1 MLLREN
7 YEGIFALDE
16 SKKDKDILGTTTV
29 PFIETD
35 KKNLNGRVY
44 PTFVIKKEISRL
56 KERLA
61 DQKYLFGAPSHPE
74 GGTHEIKI
82 GDISHRISDIFFDEK
97 TKRAVAKIDVLNTR
111 AGKDLAVILNHGKIY
126 VSARGSGTTHPGAD
140 QSEEVDDSYRL
151 HGLDFTLTPSFDFGG
166 VSLQENLFES
176 AEIPGELEDKED
188 EELEKELSETEEE
201 GDFEEEFSSLRLALE
216 DIVRAEFDE
225 NAWVKDF
232 SATEVVVQ
240 KVERDPV
247 TGATTDVLLRMPYE
261 IDLKTDEIFIDF
273 NSAEVVKSA
282 VDYVPEEKFNEAKFG
297 LLSEQEM
304 RITGAKQFGKSRT
317 VKLSE
322 EEMKYI
328 SPKLAA
334 ILRDEKFPKK

>member
-7 YEGIFALDE
+7 YEGIFELNE
-16 SKKDKDILGTTTV
+16 TKKDKDILGTTTV

-35 KKNLNGRVY
+35 VKNLNGRVY
-44 PTFVIKKEISRL
+44 PTRVMKNEISRL

-61 DQKYLFGAPSHPE
+61 DQKYLWGAPSHPE
-74 GGTHEIKI
+74 GGAHEIKI

-126 VSARGSGTTHPGAD
+126 VSARGSGTTHPGVD

-176 AEIPGELEDKED
+176 AEFPADEED
-188 EELEKELSETEEE
+188 EELEKEIGEVEEE
-201 GDFEEEFSSLRLALE
+201 GDLEEEFSSLRLALE

-247 TGATTDVLLRMPYE
+247 TGAMTDVLLRMPYE
-261 IDLKTDEIFIDF
+261 IDLNTDEIIIDF
-273 NSAEVVKSA
+273 NSAEIVKSA
-282 VDYVPEEKFNEAKFG
+282 VDYVPEQLNETKFG
-297 LLSEQEM
+297 LLSESEM
-304 RITGAKQFGKSRT
+304 KISGAKAQFGKSKT

>member
-44 PTFVIKKEISRL
+44 PTRVMKNEISRL

-61 DQKYLFGAPSHPE
+61 DQKYLWGAPSHPE
-74 GGTHEIKI
+74 SGAHEIKI
-82 GDISHRISDIFFDEK
+82 GEISHRISDIFFDEK

-126 VSARGSGTTHPGAD
+126 VSARGSGTTHPGVD

-176 AEIPGELEDKED
+176 AEFPADEGD
-188 EELEKELSETEEE
+188 EELEREIGEVEEE
-201 GDFEEEFSSLRLALE
+201 GDLEEEFSSLRLALE
-216 DIVRAEFDE
+216 DIVRAEFDPDS
-225 NAWVKDF
+225 WVKDF

-247 TGATTDVLLRMPYE
+247 TDATTDVLLRMPYE
-261 IDLKTDEIFIDF
+261 IDLKTDEIIIDF

>member
-1 MLLREN
+1 MKMLLQEN

-44 PTFVIKKEISRL
+44 PTRVMKNEISRL

-61 DQKYLFGAPSHPE
+61 DQKYLWGAPSHPE
-74 GGTHEIKI
+74 SGAHEIKI
-82 GDISHRISDIFFDEK
+82 GEISHRISDIFFDEK

-176 AEIPGELEDKED
+176 AEFPADEED
-188 EELEKELSETEEE
+188 EGLEREIGEVEEE
-201 GDFEEEFSSLRLALE
+201 GDLEEEFSSLRGALE
-216 DIVRAEFDE
+216 DVIRAEFDPDS
-225 NAWVKDF
+225 WVKDF

-261 IDLKTDEIFIDF
+261 IDLKTDEIIIDF

>member
-1 MLLREN
+1 MLLQEN

-44 PTFVIKKEISRL
+44 PTRVMKNEISRL

-61 DQKYLFGAPSHPE
+61 DQKYLWGAPSHPE
-74 GGTHEIKI
+74 SGAHEIKI
-82 GDISHRISDIFFDEK
+82 GEISHRISDIFFDEK

-176 AEIPGELEDKED
+176 AEFPADEED
-188 EELEKELSETEEE
+188 EGLEREIGEVEEE
-201 GDFEEEFSSLRLALE
+201 GDLEEEFSSLRGALE
-216 DIVRAEFDE
+216 DVIRAEFDPDS
-225 NAWVKDF
+225 WVKDF

-261 IDLKTDEIFIDF
+261 IDLKTDEIIIDF